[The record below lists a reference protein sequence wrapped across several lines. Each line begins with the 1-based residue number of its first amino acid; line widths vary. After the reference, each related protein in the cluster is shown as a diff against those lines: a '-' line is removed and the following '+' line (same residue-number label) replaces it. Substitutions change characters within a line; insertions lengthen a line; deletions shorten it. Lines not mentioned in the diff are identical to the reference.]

1 MKDLRTQK
9 YSFTRLLRRPEGL
22 FLLAAF
28 IVMPLLSGMALYQH
42 GKSQLRAELA
52 ELCESLPPILPLDH
66 YRQLMNHDDATPAM
80 REQLLQPLTTVH
92 KTNPK
97 IQYIYTLRGNGDN
110 WTFLLDTLQDPA
122 TREVVQH
129 RYPHSVA
136 SDWGETYEYPEYFLT
151 SAEALRRGETWVD
164 SSVFVDEYG
173 STIGCIIPLHS
184 SGDVIDVLGVDYRA
198 NELTGI
204 KRAVTAGVIYGAV
217 IGLLLFA
224 ASQAYLRSYMNIKQG
239 LLKDLHHVSNT
250 DALTGIA
257 NRRWF
262 FESAEQLI
270 EQRSSDTVVS
280 VAIIDIDLFKEIN
293 DNYGHE
299 AGDEALR
306 VFSRLLDKYCNPRK
320 YIIGRV
326 GGEEFA
332 VCCATRYCDDMIDS
346 LSSLQA
352 ALKTVSIDSDKG
364 SFSFTFSAGLV
375 SSANSSANL
384 HELMR
389 KADEALYESKD
400 TGRDRI
406 TFFVEHTE
414 EAAYGGYVPS

>member
-9 YSFTRLLRRPEGL
+9 YSFVRLLRRPEGL

-42 GKSQLRAELA
+42 GKSQLRGELA
-52 ELCESLPPILPLDH
+52 ELCQSLPPILPLDH
-66 YRQLMNHDDATPAM
+66 YLHLIDRNNATLAM
-80 REQLLQPLTTVH
+80 REPILQPLTMVH
-92 KTNPK
+92 RTNPK
-97 IQYIYTLRGNGDN
+97 IQYIYTLRGNGNN
-110 WTFLLDTLQDPA
+110 WMFLLDTLQDPD
-122 TREVVQH
+122 TREIVQR

-136 SDWGETYEYPEYFLT
+136 SGWKEAYEYPTSFLK
-151 SAEALRRGETWVD
+151 SAEVLRRGETWVD
-164 SSVFVDEYG
+164 SRVFVDDYG

-198 NELTGI
+198 DELTGM
-204 KRAVTAGVIYGAV
+204 KHAVTAGVVYGAT

-224 ASQAYLRSYMNIKQG
+224 ASQAYLRSYMNVKQQ
-239 LLKDLHHVSNT
+239 LLQHFHHESNT
-250 DALTGIA
+250 DSLTGIS

-262 FESAEQLI
+262 FESAERLFA
-270 EQRSSDTVVS
+270 QRGSDTVVS
-280 VAIIDIDLFKEIN
+280 AAIIDIDLFKDIN

-320 YIIGRV
+320 FIIGRI

-352 ALKTVSIDSDKG
+352 ALKTVTIDSDKG
-364 SFSFTFSAGLV
+364 TFSFTFSAGLV
-375 SSANSSANL
+375 SSKSLSADL

-400 TGRDRI
+400 SGRDRI
-406 TFFVEHTE
+406 TFFVEHAE
-414 EAAYGGYVPS
+414 EAAYGGCVPH